1 MASVSSLDKDL
12 RNMRLGKYT
21 PQAANEARAWIEEAL
36 GEQIASGDLLDAL
49 KDGIVLC
56 KLANLATGPPG
67 VRFKESSMPFVQMEN
82 ISHFLRACQAQPLNL
97 QTHDTFQT
105 VDLYENKD
113 PAQVLTCIGAFSRRA
128 NVINQNKFP
137 SMIGSKTKSNVLSP
151 QSTGGYGSN
160 NTLNSRPRGASNTSA
175 ASSATSTTPSV
186 AVGQTSPSRFPEST
200 RNTVINGSK
209 PGGSGAN
216 VSSWSK
222 RADEGATAPAWNIHQ
237 YGYMGGASQGNQG
250 ISFGGRR
257 QITTPAPKVPSLAE
271 KERKRRE
278 EEAEAERLR
287 IIAEEAEA
295 KRRVEREAEEE
306 RVRIEEEERW
316 AEEAK
321 RQREQE
327 KQKIEEEKH
336 RWQDEERRWKEEEEA
351 RSREEQEAEQR
362 LARERQQ
369 TRTKSDARLTGQFL
383 SQYQAEQRQMPR
395 APSGEDALQVADR
408 KRVEDLE
415 RELERARE
423 REAQY
428 ERERQER
435 LRQDRPH
442 QDRQDRHNFEGVGSA
457 LEREVARDRSR
468 SRARRA
474 EDALL
479 SQGDADDSWQADE
492 REYLQREWTKHQSEP
507 PTARQEAP
515 PPQPPRPLPTPKSEE
530 VASPQQLP
538 RPLPT
543 PKAGGL
549 APPPQP
555 PRPLPTPQPS
565 KLPSTQQIAPSP
577 TPSPPPPS
585 LPSRPL
591 PDPNTYT
598 PLAPSPSPTK
608 PPRSPFA
615 RRPNNQPSP
624 SLSPARSP
632 FPTAKPPS
640 SLLQREMEL
649 ERQRQHEW
657 EEAQKDSG
665 EAASQGRKDGG
676 FGPAGE
682 SWDAHQYGYLGGD
695 SQNRG
700 SPGLGGRRQ
709 LVGPRAMGK

>member
-1 MASVSSLDKDL
+1 MASVTSLDKDL

-21 PQAANEARAWIEEAL
+21 LQAANEARAWIEEAL
-36 GEQIASGDLLDAL
+36 GERIASGDLLDAL
-49 KDGIVLC
+49 KDGISTDLQAVC
-56 KLANLATGPPG
+56 RLANLATGPPG

-82 ISHFLRACQAQPLNL
+82 ISHFLRACRAQPLNL
-97 QTHDTFQT
+97 QPHDIFQT
-105 VDLYENKD
+105 VDLYEKKD

-137 SMIGSKTKSNVLSP
+137 SMIGSKLKPSVLSP
-151 QSTGGYGSN
+151 ESTGGHGSN
-160 NTLNSRPRGASNTSA
+160 STLNSRPRGASNTSA
-175 ASSATSTTPSV
+175 TSSVTSTTPSV
-186 AVGQTSPSRFPEST
+186 AVARTSPSRLPEPT
-200 RNTVINGSK
+200 RNTVISGSK
-209 PGGSGAN
+209 TGGSGAN

-271 KERKRRE
+271 KERKRQE
-278 EEAEAERLR
+278 EEAEAERQR
-287 IIAEEAEA
+287 IKAEEAEV
-295 KRRVEREAEEE
+295 KRRIEREAEEE

-316 AEEAK
+316 AEETK
-321 RQREQE
+321 RQRDRE
-327 KQKIEEEKH
+327 KQKIEEEKR

-351 RSREEQEAEQR
+351 RGREEQEAEQR

-369 TRTKSDARLTGQFL
+369 TRTKSDACLTGQFL
-383 SQYQAEQRQMPR
+383 SQYQAEQRQKPR
-395 APSGEDALQVADR
+395 APSGEDVSRVADR
-408 KRVEDLE
+408 KRVEELE
-415 RELERARE
+415 RELEQARE

-435 LRQDRPH
+435 VR
-442 QDRQDRHNFEGVGSA
+442 QDRQDRHNFEGIGNA
-457 LEREVARDRSR
+457 LEREVARDHSR
-468 SRARRA
+468 SSARRA

-479 SQGDADDSWQADE
+479 SRGDADDSWQADE
-492 REYLQREWTKHQSEP
+492 REVLQREWIKHQPEP
-507 PTARQEAP
+507 PTAREETP
-515 PPQPPRPLPTPKSEE
+515 PPQPPRPLPTPKAQED
-530 VASPQQLP
+530 APPQQLP
-538 RPLPT
+538 RLLST
-543 PKAGGL
+543 PKAEEP
-549 APPPQP
+549 APLQQP

-565 KLPSTQQIAPSP
+565 KSTQQIAPFP

-591 PDPNTYT
+591 PDPTTYT
-598 PLAPSPSPTK
+598 PLAPSSSPTK

-615 RRPNNQPSP
+615 RRPNNQSSP

-649 ERQRQHEW
+649 ERQRQQEW
-657 EEAQKDSG
+657 EEAQKESDQ
-665 EAASQGRKDGG
+665 AASQRRKEGG

-700 SPGLGGRRQ
+700 GPGLGGRRQ